1 MSAFISAVV
10 AITAAAS
17 AYSGYSQR
25 KSAKEASK
33 RVDAEN
39 KRIQGEADA
48 ARVANKL
55 DREAGTEDVAKVQS
69 AGNSDS
75 VISTGRRKRAKTA
88 TVSSGLG
95 L

>member
-10 AITAAAS
+10 AITTAAS
-17 AYSGYSQR
+17 VYTQR

-33 RVDAEN
+33 RADTEN

-55 DREAGTEDVAKVQS
+55 DREAGTEDVAKIQS

>member
-10 AITAAAS
+10 AITTAATV
-17 AYSGYSQR
+17 YSQR

-33 RVDAEN
+33 RADAEN
-39 KRIQGEADA
+39 KRIQGEAEA

-55 DREAGTEDVAKVQS
+55 DREAGAEDVAKVQS
-69 AGNSDS
+69 SGNSDS
-75 VISTGRRKRAKTA
+75 VISTGRRKRAQTA
-88 TVSSGLG
+88 AVSSGLG

>member
-10 AITAAAS
+10 AAVASAAATVH
-17 AYSGYSQR
+17 SQR

-33 RVDAEN
+33 RADAEN

-55 DREAGTEDVAKVQS
+55 DREASTEDVAKVQS

-75 VISTGRRKRAKTA
+75 VISTGRRKRAKAA

>member
-1 MSAFISAVV
+1 MTAFISAVV
-10 AITAAAS
+10 AISAAAS
-17 AYSGYSQR
+17 VYSQR

-39 KRIQGEADA
+39 KRVQGEADA

>member
-10 AITAAAS
+10 AITTAATV
-17 AYSGYSQR
+17 YSQR

-33 RVDAEN
+33 RADAEN

-69 AGNSDS
+69 SGNSDS
-75 VISTGRRKRAKTA
+75 VISTGRRKRAPTA
-88 TVSSGLG
+88 MVSSGLG

>member
-10 AITAAAS
+10 AISAAATV
-17 AYSGYSQR
+17 YSQR
-25 KSAKEASK
+25 KSSKEASK
-33 RVDAEN
+33 RADAEN
-39 KRIQGEADA
+39 KRVQGEADA

-55 DREAGTEDVAKVQS
+55 NREAGTEDVAKVQS
-69 AGNSDS
+69 AGNSES
-75 VISTGRRKRAKTA
+75 VISTGRRKRATTA

>member
-10 AITAAAS
+10 AITTAATV
-17 AYSGYSQR
+17 YSQR

-33 RVDAEN
+33 RADAES
-39 KRIQGEADA
+39 KRVQDEADA

-55 DREAGTEDVAKVQS
+55 DREAGAEDVAKVQS
-69 AGNSDS
+69 SGNSDS
-75 VISTGRRKRAKTA
+75 VISTGRRKRAPTA

>member
-10 AITAAAS
+10 AITTAATV
-17 AYSGYSQR
+17 YSQR

-33 RVDAEN
+33 RADAES
-39 KRIQGEADA
+39 KRVQGEADA

-55 DREAGTEDVAKVQS
+55 NRDAGTEDVANVQS

-75 VISTGRRKRAKTA
+75 VISTGRRKRAPTA

>member
-1 MSAFISAVV
+1 MTAFVSAVV
-10 AITAAAS
+10 AISAAATV
-17 AYSGYSQR
+17 YSQR
-25 KSAKEASK
+25 QSAKAASK
-33 RVDAEN
+33 RADAEN
-39 KRIQGEADA
+39 KRVQGEADA

-55 DREAGTEDVAKVQS
+55 NREAGTEDVAKVQS

-75 VISTGRRKRAKTA
+75 VISTGRRKRAQTA

>member
-10 AITAAAS
+10 AISAAATV
-17 AYSGYSQR
+17 YSQR

-33 RVDAEN
+33 RADAEN

-75 VISTGRRKRAKTA
+75 VISTGRRKRSPTA

>member
-10 AITAAAS
+10 AITTAATV
-17 AYSGYSQR
+17 YSQR

-33 RVDAEN
+33 RADAES
-39 KRIQGEADA
+39 KRVQGEADA

-55 DREAGTEDVAKVQS
+55 DREASTEDVAKVQS

-75 VISTGRRKRAKTA
+75 VISTGRRKRAQTA

>member
-10 AITAAAS
+10 AITTAATV
-17 AYSGYSQR
+17 YSQR

-33 RVDAEN
+33 RADAEN

-55 DREAGTEDVAKVQS
+55 NREAGTEDVAKVQS

-75 VISTGRRKRAKTA
+75 VISTGRRKRAPTA
-88 TVSSGLG
+88 AVSSGLG

>member
-1 MSAFISAVV
+1 MTAFISAVV
-10 AITAAAS
+10 AITTAAS
-17 AYSGYSQR
+17 VYSQR

-33 RVDAEN
+33 RADAEN
-39 KRIQGEADA
+39 TRVQGEADA

-75 VISTGRRKRAKTA
+75 VISTGRRKRANTA

>member
-1 MSAFISAVV
+1 MTAFVSAVV
-10 AITAAAS
+10 AISAAATV
-17 AYSGYSQR
+17 YSQH

-39 KRIQGEADA
+39 KRVQGEADA

-55 DREAGTEDVAKVQS
+55 NREAGTEDVAKVQS

>member
-1 MSAFISAVV
+1 MTAFVSAALVISA
-10 AITAAAS
+10 AATV
-17 AYSGYSQR
+17 YSQR
-25 KSAKEASK
+25 KSAKAQKEASK
-33 RVDAEN
+33 RADAES
-39 KRIQGEADA
+39 KRVQGEADA

-55 DREAGTEDVAKVQS
+55 NREASTEDVAKVQS

-75 VISTGRRKRAKTA
+75 VISTGRRKRATTA

>member
-10 AITAAAS
+10 AITTAATV
-17 AYSGYSQR
+17 YSQR
-25 KSAKEASK
+25 QSAKAASK
-33 RVDAEN
+33 RADTEN
-39 KRIQGEADA
+39 KRVQGEADA

-55 DREAGTEDVAKVQS
+55 DREASTEDVANVQS

>member
-1 MSAFISAVV
+1 MTAFISA
-10 AITAAAS
+10 AIVISSAATV
-17 AYSGYSQR
+17 YSQR

-33 RVDAEN
+33 RADAEN
-39 KRIQGEADA
+39 KRIQGEAEA

-55 DREAGTEDVAKVQS
+55 DREAGAEDVAKVQS
-69 AGNSDS
+69 SGNSDS
-75 VISTGRRKRAKTA
+75 VISTGRRKRAQTA

>member
-1 MSAFISAVV
+1 MTAFISVAV
-10 AITAAAS
+10 AISAAATV
-17 AYSGYSQR
+17 YSQR
-25 KSAKEASK
+25 QSAKQASK
-33 RVDAEN
+33 RADAEN

-55 DREAGTEDVAKVQS
+55 DSEAGTEDVAKVQS

-75 VISTGRRKRAKTA
+75 VISTGRRKRATTA

>member
-17 AYSGYSQR
+17 VYSQR

-39 KRIQGEADA
+39 KRVQGEADA

-55 DREAGTEDVAKVQS
+55 NREAGTEDVAKVQS

-75 VISTGRRKRAKTA
+75 VISTGRRKRAPTA
-88 TVSSGLG
+88 TVASGLG

>member
-1 MSAFISAVV
+1 MTAFVSAVV
-10 AITAAAS
+10 AITAAATV
-17 AYSGYSQR
+17 YSQR

-33 RVDAEN
+33 RADAEN
-39 KRIQGEADA
+39 KRVQGEADA

-75 VISTGRRKRAKTA
+75 VISTGRRKRATTA

>member
-10 AITAAAS
+10 AISAAAS
-17 AYSGYSQR
+17 VYSQR

-39 KRIQGEADA
+39 KRVQGEADA

-55 DREAGTEDVAKVQS
+55 NREAGTEDVAKVQS

-75 VISTGRRKRAKTA
+75 VISTGRRKRATTA

>member
-1 MSAFISAVV
+1 MTAFVSAVV
-10 AITAAAS
+10 AISAAATV
-17 AYSGYSQR
+17 YSQR

-33 RVDAEN
+33 RANAEN

-55 DREAGTEDVAKVQS
+55 NREAGTEDVAKVQS

>member
-1 MSAFISAVV
+1 MSAFISAIVAVV
-10 AITAAAS
+10 ASSAATV
-17 AYSGYSQR
+17 YSQR
-25 KSAKEASK
+25 QSAKAASK
-33 RVDAEN
+33 RANAEN

>member
-1 MSAFISAVV
+1 MTAFVSAVV
-10 AITAAAS
+10 AISDAATV
-17 AYSGYSQR
+17 YSQR
-25 KSAKEASK
+25 QSAKAASK
-33 RVDAEN
+33 RADAEN

-69 AGNSDS
+69 AGNSES

>member
-1 MSAFISAVV
+1 MTAFVSAVV
-10 AITAAAS
+10 AITAAATV
-17 AYSGYSQR
+17 YSQR

-33 RVDAEN
+33 RADAEN

-55 DREAGTEDVAKVQS
+55 NREAGTEDVAKVQS

-75 VISTGRRKRAKTA
+75 VISTGRRKRATTA

>member
-1 MSAFISAVV
+1 MTAFVSAIV
-10 AITAAAS
+10 AITTAAS
-17 AYSGYSQR
+17 VYSQR

-33 RVDAEN
+33 RADAEN

-55 DREAGTEDVAKVQS
+55 DREASTEDVAKVQS

>member
-10 AITAAAS
+10 AISAAATV
-17 AYSGYSQR
+17 YSQR
-25 KSAKEASK
+25 KSSKEASK
-33 RVDAEN
+33 RADAES
-39 KRIQGEADA
+39 KRIQSEADA
-48 ARVANKL
+48 SRVANKL
-55 DREAGTEDVAKVQS
+55 NREASTEDVAKVQS

-75 VISTGRRKRAKTA
+75 VISTGRRKRATTA

>member
-10 AITAAAS
+10 AITTAAS
-17 AYSGYSQR
+17 VYSQR

-33 RVDAEN
+33 RADAEN
-39 KRIQGEADA
+39 KRIQDEADA

-55 DREAGTEDVAKVQS
+55 NREAGTEDVAKVQS

-75 VISTGRRKRAKTA
+75 VISTGRRKRAPTA

>member
-10 AITAAAS
+10 AISTAAS
-17 AYSGYSQR
+17 VYSQR

-33 RVDAEN
+33 RADAEN

-69 AGNSDS
+69 SGNSDS
-75 VISTGRRKRAKTA
+75 VISTGRRKRAPTA

>member
-10 AITAAAS
+10 AISAAATV
-17 AYSGYSQR
+17 YSQR

-33 RVDAEN
+33 RADTEN

>member
-1 MSAFISAVV
+1 MTAFVSAVV
-10 AITAAAS
+10 AITAAATV
-17 AYSGYSQR
+17 YSQR
-25 KSAKEASK
+25 QSTKAATK
-33 RVDAEN
+33 RADAEN

-55 DREAGTEDVAKVQS
+55 DREASTEDVAKVQS

-75 VISTGRRKRAKTA
+75 VISTGRRKRAQTA

>member
-10 AITAAAS
+10 AISAAATV
-17 AYSGYSQR
+17 YSQR

-33 RVDAEN
+33 RADAES

-55 DREAGTEDVAKVQS
+55 NREAGTEDVAKVQS

-75 VISTGRRKRAKTA
+75 VISTGRRKRATTA

>member
-10 AITAAAS
+10 AITTAATV
-17 AYSGYSQR
+17 YSQR

-33 RVDAEN
+33 RADAES
-39 KRIQGEADA
+39 KRVQGEADA

-55 DREAGTEDVAKVQS
+55 NREAGTEDVAKVQS

-75 VISTGRRKRAKTA
+75 VISTGRRKRAQTA

>member
-1 MSAFISAVV
+1 MTAFVSAVV
-10 AITAAAS
+10 AISAAATV
-17 AYSGYSQR
+17 YSQR

-33 RVDAEN
+33 RADAEN
-39 KRIQGEADA
+39 KRVQGEADA
-48 ARVANKL
+48 SRVANKL
-55 DREAGTEDVAKVQS
+55 NREAGTEDVAKVQS

-75 VISTGRRKRAKTA
+75 VISTGRRKRATTA

>member
-1 MSAFISAVV
+1 MTAFVSAVV
-10 AITAAAS
+10 AISTAAS
-17 AYSGYSQR
+17 VYTQR
-25 KSAKEASK
+25 KSAKAASK
-33 RVDAEN
+33 RADAEN
-39 KRIQGEADA
+39 KRIQDEADA

-55 DREAGTEDVAKVQS
+55 DREAGTEDVSKVQS

-75 VISTGRRKRAKTA
+75 VISTGRRSRAKTA

>member
-10 AITAAAS
+10 AITTAAS
-17 AYSGYSQR
+17 VYTQR
-25 KSAKEASK
+25 QSTKAASK
-33 RVDAEN
+33 RADTEN

-75 VISTGRRKRAKTA
+75 VISTGRRKRATTA

>member
-1 MSAFISAVV
+1 MTAFISA
-10 AITAAAS
+10 AIVISTAATV
-17 AYSGYSQR
+17 YSQR

-33 RVDAEN
+33 RADAEN

-75 VISTGRRKRAKTA
+75 VISTGRRKRAQTA

>member
-1 MSAFISAVV
+1 MTAFISAVV
-10 AITAAAS
+10 AISTAATV
-17 AYSGYSQR
+17 YSQR

-33 RVDAEN
+33 RADAEN
-39 KRIQGEADA
+39 KRIQSEADA

-55 DREAGTEDVAKVQS
+55 DRDAGTEDVAKVQS
-69 AGNSDS
+69 SGNSDS
-75 VISTGRRKRAKTA
+75 VISTGRRKRAPTA

>member
-10 AITAAAS
+10 AISAAAS
-17 AYSGYSQR
+17 VYSQR

-33 RVDAEN
+33 RADAEN

-75 VISTGRRKRAKTA
+75 VISTGRRKRAQTA
-88 TVSSGLG
+88 SVSSGLG

>member
-1 MSAFISAVV
+1 MTAFISAVV
-10 AITAAAS
+10 AISAAATV
-17 AYSGYSQR
+17 YSQR

-33 RVDAEN
+33 RADAES

-55 DREAGTEDVAKVQS
+55 NREAGTEDVAKVQS

-75 VISTGRRKRAKTA
+75 VISTGRRKRATTA